1 MEITAFS
8 GFGTG
13 DRIGMGRPDAEF
25 GIRTGFDIGGG
36 VRARFPPGDAFV
48 TEETPRTLK
57 TVLKEVGRKI
67 LPNSWLKYRG
77 IKLRLGPQAGRVYGD
92 LWLRDVLGVRAG
104 NQRLVPPSARSFL
117 FVCFGNIMRSA
128 MAEFLMRKALREKG
142 VEQQV
147 QIVSVGMHATAG
159 REAHPWAQDAAT
171 GLGIS
176 LAEHRAKLVTRELV
190 DQADCVLAMDFQNKA
205 ELLTLYPEAREKI
218 FMLSAYAEGPWQYRE
233 IPDPYLGDLE
243 ATRYCGQQLRTCV
256 QNLIASTI
264 LSPSS
269 AASTEQPVARE

>member
-1 MEITAFS
+1 
-8 GFGTG
+8 
-13 DRIGMGRPDAEF
+13 
-25 GIRTGFDIGGG
+25 
-36 VRARFPPGDAFV
+36 V
-48 TEETPRTLK
+48 TEEAPRTLK
-57 TVLKEVGRKI
+57 TVLKDVGRKI
-67 LPNSWLKYRG
+67 LPNSWLQYRG

-92 LWLRDVLGVRAG
+92 LWLRDALGVRTG

-128 MAEFLMRKALREKG
+128 MAEFLMRQALSQHAM
-142 VEQQV
+142 EQQV
-147 QIVSVGMHATAG
+147 RIVSAGLHATAG
-159 REAHPWAQDAAT
+159 REAHPWAREAAA

-176 LAEHRAKLVTRELV
+176 LAEHRAKPVTRELV
-190 DQADCVLAMDFQNKA
+190 EQADCVLAMDFQNKA
-205 ELLTLYPEAREKI
+205 ELLTLYPEAQEKI

-243 ATRYCGQQLRTCV
+243 ATRFCGQQLRTCV

-269 AASTEQPVARE
+269 SAAPSKESVAGK